1 MVEFH
6 FYSHID
12 DYLSACIDS
21 DSYLDSCNNGD
32 DVRFI
37 PDYDTTDSGFQL
49 VIDDL
54 ITIQWEN
61 YNPPN
66 RIIHTLQMSFLT
78 RAWDLHFEYGA
89 RVFIHDHTGTYEVL
103 EGDKCER
110 TDRYLRR
117 AHNLFKLWKSGEFWG
132 SEKEKETWEKTIS

>member
-6 FYSHID
+6 FYSFID
-12 DYLSACIDS
+12 DYLGSCIDS
-21 DSYLDSCNNGD
+21 DSYLASCENGD
-32 DVRFI
+32 DVCFI
-37 PDYDTTDSGFQL
+37 PDYVTTYDAFQAI
-49 VIDDL
+49 IDDL
-54 ITIQWEN
+54 VSIQYEN

-78 RAWDLHFEYGA
+78 QAWDLHFEYGA
-89 RVFIHDHTGTYEVL
+89 RVFIHDHTGMYEVL

-117 AHNLFKLWKSGEFWG
+117 AHNLFKLWKAGEFWKIQ
-132 SEKEKETWEKTIS
+132 EDNKNDENNQD